1 MSNPKIIFIYL
12 FASPQKAGYE
22 VVENSNP
29 KKNLSIKILLGAY

>member
-22 VVENSNP
+22 VVENSNQ
-29 KKNLSIKILLGAY
+29 KKNFSIKIILAAY